1 MQRFSADPMDPK
13 LEEIL
18 AILPPIE
25 TKSRLVPYRAFILRL
40 RRDGR
45 TYRDIKEILANQCKV
60 CISLN
65 ALYKFTKSRQRP
77 RLAVNP
83 ETPQPDLTCRE
94 SVEREEPS
102 KLARRWTQEEIEAMR
117 AKARA
122 SAHKPTTEPRR
133 PPVFHYDPTRPLTN
147 RPPDD
152 KETNK

>member
-1 MQRFSADPMDPK
+1 MQILMNPR

-18 AILPPIE
+18 TTLPPIVA
-25 TKSRLVPYRAFILRL
+25 KSKLEPYRAFVLRL

-45 TYRDIKEILANQCKV
+45 TYRNIKEILADQCKV
-60 CISLN
+60 RISLN
-65 ALYKFTKSRQRP
+65 ALYKFTKGRQRP
-77 RLAVNP
+77 RIAVNP
-83 ETPQPDLTCRE
+83 ESPQLDPGRRE
-94 SVEREEPS
+94 SLEREEPP
-102 KLARRWTQEEIEAMR
+102 KLTPRWTQEEIEAMR

-147 RPPDD
+147 RPPDG